1 MKPEKTLYVKEIAN
15 EYRLAIIETENY
27 IELAYFHTDKK
38 TTIFTTHK
46 EHLKSILAVYNDI
59 NTYENLQEVI
69 WYLSNDYVLHGFEE
83 PVL

>member
-38 TTIFTTHK
+38 KQPF
-46 EHLKSILAVYNDI
+46 
-59 NTYENLQEVI
+59 LQHI
-69 WYLSNDYVLHGFEE
+69 KNI
-83 PVL
+83 